1 MMLAA
6 RHSGLLRSRIA
17 WSVVVAY
24 GLMSS
29 LASAADPTMK
39 LSQLAFEKH
48 CDECHSVD
56 APRVGPP
63 FIAVAALH
71 RAEGA
76 AAIEPLAQKVI
87 HGGAGN
93 WGVVPMIPNERVTPE
108 QARELVRWILSLNP
122 G

>member
-1 MMLAA
+1 
-6 RHSGLLRSRIA
+6 
-17 WSVVVAY
+17 
-24 GLMSS
+24 MSS
-29 LASAADPTMK
+29 LALAADPAGK

-56 APRVGPP
+56 VARVGPP
-63 FIAVAALH
+63 FIAIAARH
-71 RAEGA
+71 RAEGS